1 MSKKRKI
8 GIFGGTFNPVHNGHI
23 RLAEMFYN
31 ELKLDMVLVIP
42 TCIPPHKDVNFTVSS
57 QDRWSMLK
65 LAFENCSWAVLSDIE
80 LKSNQKNYTIDTL
93 NKLFEIYPD
102 DEFYLIVGGDMFLSF
117 ETWKEYKKVLSVC
130 KVCTAP
136 REKEE
141 LDKLYNYQNV
151 IDPEHKNTIILS
163 ATVLEIS
170 STDIRENISSFENLI
185 PISVYDYIIK
195 NGLYNND

>member
-31 ELKLDMVLVIP
+31 ELKLDMILVIP

-57 QDRWSMLK
+57 QDRWRMLK
-65 LAFENCSWAVLSDIE
+65 LAFEDYSWAVLSDIE

-93 NKLFEIYPD
+93 NKLFKIYPD

-163 ATVLEIS
+163 APILEIS
-170 STDIRENISSFENLI
+170 STDIRDKIDSFKNQI
-185 PISVYDYIIK
+185 PFNVYKYILK
-195 NGLYNND
+195 NGLYKND